1 MSASMAVRFALA
13 LGAAICF
20 VAGCMFMKPA
30 AGLTRLAPT
39 LAVFACFAAGLVL
52 DMLLVRTGGEVG
64 SAYAVIVGLETV
76 MAVALAA
83 WLFDEAVTSRRALAI
98 VLVILG
104 VVLLATEAPTEHTSA
119 HAAAVAPVSAI
130 EPAAQ
135 LGASADP
142 QLGVDPLEVRI
153 DGAA

>member
-1 MSASMAVRFALA
+1 MSASMVVRFALA
-13 LGAAICF
+13 LGAATCF

-39 LAVFACFAAGLVL
+39 MAVFACFAAGLVL

-64 SAYAVIVGLETV
+64 AAYATIVGLETV
-76 MAVALAA
+76 MAVAVAA
-83 WLFDEAVTSRRALAI
+83 WLFDEAVTPRRALAI

-104 VVLLATEAPTEHTSA
+104 VVLLASEAPAEHT
-119 HAAAVAPVSAI
+119 AVASVSAI
-130 EPAAQ
+130 EPDAQ
-135 LGASADP
+135 LGASADT
-142 QLGVDPLEVRI
+142 QLGVDPLQVRV